1 MTDVRPIEEVIFI
14 LLELHHETKFE
25 ETRSEVYNKLLG
37 LCMAVA
43 SLNGGCYYRDVYDHY
58 MEVFQGNKG

>member
-14 LLELHHETKFE
+14 LLELHQETKFE
-25 ETRSEVYNKLLG
+25 ETRSQVYNKLLG

-43 SLNGGCYYRDVYDHY
+43 SLNGGCYYDVYDHY